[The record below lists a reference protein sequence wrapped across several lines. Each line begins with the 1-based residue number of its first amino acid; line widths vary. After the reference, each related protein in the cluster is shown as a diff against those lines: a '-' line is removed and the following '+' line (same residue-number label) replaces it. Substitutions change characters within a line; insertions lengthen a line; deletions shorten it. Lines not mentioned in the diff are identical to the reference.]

1 MAYKQLNYTAAQID
15 DLLASADTNL
25 ENLGEDNIL
34 VGDALGKAQRVSA
47 SSYMGDAT
55 IKMELQENVNIES
68 GNYDYPHGLETKHIL
83 KVEVYDNA
91 GKPVSVQLKTRTAT
105 HFRLYKKTGVTG
117 ANILVT
123 GKKVSETP

>member
-47 SSYMGDAT
+47 SSYMGDAS
-55 IKMELQENVNIES
+55 IKMELQENVLIKS
-68 GNYDYPHGLETKHIL
+68 GQYTYPHGLLTKHI

-91 GKPVSVQLKTRTAT
+91 GKPVSVQLKARTST
-105 HFRLYKKTGVTG
+105 DFILYKKTGVTG
-117 ANILVT
+117 VNILVS
-123 GKKVSETP
+123 GKKTIDA